1 MHTRGVHRR
10 RLPIPPGS
18 SVIQVSYLS
27 EQVGVSPLPL
37 HEFLWFAEQVCNS
50 LYHSWVW
57 TLVFALTNSC
67 LCRRGGLLR
76 GEHRF
81 RCALV
86 LLLTSSTIGGGGGG
100 CNIFVPVSGGNGT
113 KISSTG
119 DIFDQP
125 PGQMRRIWGELTD
138 HVGDHVVSSPEG
150 AVMVTSPGTKSS
162 YPRPPQLLNPSFSLF
177 ESMGAVPQVLGVVSL
192 LVAP

>member
-1 MHTRGVHRR
+1 MPGCLVPGSGGWSGVGWNLEVHTRGVHRR

-86 LLLTSSTIGGGGGG
+86 LLLTSSTIGGGGG
-100 CNIFVPVSGGNGT
+100 
-113 KISSTG
+113 
-119 DIFDQP
+119 
-125 PGQMRRIWGELTD
+125 
-138 HVGDHVVSSPEG
+138 
-150 AVMVTSPGTKSS
+150 VTYLFPFRERTARKYPLPGTS
-162 YPRPPQLLNPSFSLF
+162 LTNPLVKCDEFGASLPT
-177 ESMGAVPQVLGVVSL
+177 M
-192 LVAP
+192 